1 MSTFISHLEGI
12 VSPDLATL
20 GVIAVLCAIAS
31 YAIKEYLAHPPM
43 IIFVYPGMIFCGL
56 TAYYLFVVT
65 EQFNTK
71 KLDQWLMWAILASIC
86 GTVIGIILVSLL
98 AAFREKVGSR
108 RPTPVPRP
116 TRATR

>member
-1 MSTFISHLEGI
+1 MSTFISHLESI

-20 GVIAVLCAIAS
+20 GVIALLCGIAS

-43 IIFVYPGMIFCGL
+43 IVFVYPGMVFCGL
-56 TAYYLFVVT
+56 TAYYLFVAT

-86 GTVIGIILVSLL
+86 GTVVGIILVSLL

-108 RPTPVPRP
+108 RTPPVPRP
-116 TRATR
+116 TRAMR

>member
-1 MSTFISHLEGI
+1 MSTFISHLESI

-20 GVIAVLCAIAS
+20 GVIALLCGIAS

-43 IIFVYPGMIFCGL
+43 IVFVYPGMVFCGL
-56 TAYYLFVVT
+56 TAYYLFVAT

-86 GTVIGIILVSLL
+86 GTVVGIILVSLL
-98 AAFREKVGSR
+98 AAFREKVGSLR
-108 RPTPVPRP
+108 TPPVPRP
-116 TRATR
+116 TRAMR